1 MNDIKNWCR
10 IVCVTVIISGILMSL
25 MPETIIKKTYK
36 GFVSLLIIFIFINP
50 LSGIKGIGEI
60 IENNSHSNELSEQEL
75 MLQSSDVVLD
85 CAEGLLKERLDTI
98 MAEAGVDAICETFI
112 KEMDGEAYIE
122 KIEIYGDITSYEAQK
137 IESLFS
143 TAIGGDIEIEFCG

>member
-10 IVCVTVIISGILMSL
+10 IVCVTVIISGILMSM

-36 GFVSLLIIFIFINP
+36 GFVSLLIIFIFISP
-50 LSGIKGIGEI
+50 LSGIKGLGEI
-60 IENNSHSNELSEQEL
+60 IESSSHSIELSEQEL
-75 MLQSSDVVLD
+75 MLQSSYVVLD

-98 MAEAGVDAICETFI
+98 ISEAGIDANCETFI
-112 KEMDGEAYIE
+112 NEIDGEAYIE

-143 TAIGGDIEIEFCG
+143 TAIGGDIEIEFFG